1 MHFKKLNAVY
11 KKYIHRRVKNVGID
25 KDKDVKK
32 AGLVTEQKALMRI
45 KQTFITIKDI
55 SEDIIMMILYERSN
69 IALKS
74 YSKNC

>member
-32 AGLVTEQKALMRI
+32 AGLVTVRA
-45 KQTFITIKDI
+45 
-55 SEDIIMMILYERSN
+55 
-69 IALKS
+69 KS
-74 YSKNC
+74 PNENKTDVYNNKRYLRGHNNDDSL